1 MKVYFAVDDIMSD
14 NVEGA
19 FDKPPL
25 RDDSNIW
32 LPMGDNEVH
41 LESGTIRLLTGVD
54 LTWDDGYIEAD
65 ITNIKVIQQLMP
77 DKPWNKEWNE
87 EHKV

>member
-1 MKVYFAVDDIMSD
+1 MI
-14 NVEGA
+14 NLL
-19 FDKPPL
+19 L